1 MSNILLNKSQ
11 TEELSIKLDA
21 VEKLYQEVLVSAQ
34 EVVGLHDETI
44 AELLNMKLDAVANLY
59 KEAQE
64 SFQEVMATV
73 DAREEEVRQEI
84 EEAINTDKACI
95 EGFLQVLATLPMQ
108 MNLDFLANCEDL
120 EISHIY
126 FLTKVD
132 QNGVLNIKDSQFTS
146 QVVNELNQKIVDS
159 GFNISKTSESKYL
172 LEKNLT
178 VDSSGE
184 SHQLEGQIQQNISLE
199 AQNLL
204 EVDETINLKL
214 ETNGSIY
221 TLNMSKSELK
231 SKILHRSLTG
241 YMARIFD
248 VLLLNLGTPL
258 TGLEVAELL
267 GLPKPSYSFIY
278 FKRLMDY
285 IVPDNLSL
293 VTSEGKRPRKMSIK
307 LSENFLN
314 SIFNTDQSFEVQ
326 ESQGEIIKIDKGVDD
341 ELVFTDAFW
350 KEYREEVE
358 SITKAKINRRKM
370 NSRKGKTRE
379 VIKK

>member
-64 SFQEVMATV
+64 SFQEVIATV

-126 FLTKVD
+126 FLTQVD

-214 ETNGSIY
+214 ETN
-221 TLNMSKSELK
+221 
-231 SKILHRSLTG
+231 
-241 YMARIFD
+241 
-248 VLLLNLGTPL
+248 
-258 TGLEVAELL
+258 
-267 GLPKPSYSFIY
+267 
-278 FKRLMDY
+278 
-285 IVPDNLSL
+285 
-293 VTSEGKRPRKMSIK
+293 
-307 LSENFLN
+307 
-314 SIFNTDQSFEVQ
+314 
-326 ESQGEIIKIDKGVDD
+326 
-341 ELVFTDAFW
+341 
-350 KEYREEVE
+350 
-358 SITKAKINRRKM
+358 
-370 NSRKGKTRE
+370 
-379 VIKK
+379 

>member
-1 MSNILLNKSQ
+1 
-11 TEELSIKLDA
+11 
-21 VEKLYQEVLVSAQ
+21 
-34 EVVGLHDETI
+34 
-44 AELLNMKLDAVANLY
+44 
-59 KEAQE
+59 
-64 SFQEVMATV
+64 
-73 DAREEEVRQEI
+73 
-84 EEAINTDKACI
+84 
-95 EGFLQVLATLPMQ
+95 
-108 MNLDFLANCEDL
+108 
-120 EISHIY
+120 
-126 FLTKVD
+126 
-132 QNGVLNIKDSQFTS
+132 
-146 QVVNELNQKIVDS
+146 
-159 GFNISKTSESKYL
+159 
-172 LEKNLT
+172 
-178 VDSSGE
+178 
-184 SHQLEGQIQQNISLE
+184 
-199 AQNLL
+199 
-204 EVDETINLKL
+204 
-214 ETNGSIY
+214 
-221 TLNMSKSELK
+221 MSKSELK